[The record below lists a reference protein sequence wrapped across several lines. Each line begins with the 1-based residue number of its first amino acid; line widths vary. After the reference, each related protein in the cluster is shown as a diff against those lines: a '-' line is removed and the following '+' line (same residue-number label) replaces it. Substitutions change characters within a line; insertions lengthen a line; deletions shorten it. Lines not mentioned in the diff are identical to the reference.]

1 MITIIESLPKVGSQS
16 EKIEQANINFTDGL
30 MAAQN
35 MDEHNSYS
43 YRLSFL
49 KQVNDNKPVNK

>member
-1 MITIIESLPKVGSQS
+1 MITINESLPKVGSQS

-35 MDEHNSYS
+35 MDEHN
-43 YRLSFL
+43 
-49 KQVNDNKPVNK
+49 